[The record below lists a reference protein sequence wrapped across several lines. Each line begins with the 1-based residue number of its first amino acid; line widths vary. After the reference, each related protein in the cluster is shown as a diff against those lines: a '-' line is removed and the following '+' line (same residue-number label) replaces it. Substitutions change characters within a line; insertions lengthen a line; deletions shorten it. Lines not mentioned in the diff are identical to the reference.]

1 MTKFNEFQRVAIRA
15 YPNDHFKYLL
25 EENEADT
32 CDIGDGL
39 FEFIIRELGDDDM
52 DINGAIQR
60 METVRADVEA
70 VLQALNRFSAPR
82 RRKSTVVKS
91 RKPKEGRVQ
100 LDEQDRAL
108 MLRALDDF
116 EFSADGKRATVTSEV
131 SVEVTRPAN
140 DCFCVVLKF
149 PSGASFQVR
158 FNNRKQMLK
167 DLDIWDKESGR
178 TGHSL
183 Q

>member
-15 YPNDHFKYLL
+15 YADGDLAYLL
-25 EENEADT
+25 DGDGTDT
-32 CDIGDGL
+32 QDVGDGL
-39 FEFIIRELGDDDM
+39 FTFILRELGDDDM
-52 DINGAIQR
+52 DIDLAIQR
-60 METVRADVEA
+60 MNTVRDDINT
-70 VLQALNRFSAPR
+70 VLQALSRFSAPR

-91 RKPKEGRVQ
+91 REPKEGRVQ

-149 PSGASFQVR
+149 PSGASFEAR
-158 FNNRKQMLK
+158 FRRKQMLE
-167 DLDIWDKESGR
+167 DLDIWAKESGP

>member
-1 MTKFNEFQRVAIRA
+1 MPKFNEFQRVAIRA
-15 YPNDHFKYLL
+15 YPNDHFQYLL

-32 CDIGDGL
+32 CVNIGDGL
-39 FEFIIRELGDDDM
+39 FEFILRELGDCM
-52 DINGAIQR
+52 DINEAIQR
-60 METVRADVEA
+60 METVRAEVEA
-70 VLQALNRFSAPR
+70 VLQALSRFSAPR

-91 RKPKEGRVQ
+91 REPKEGRVQ

-131 SVEVTRPAN
+131 LVEVTRPAN

-149 PSGASFQVR
+149 PSGASFEVR

-167 DLDIWDKESGR
+167 DLNIWDKESGR
-178 TGHSL
+178 TGHLL